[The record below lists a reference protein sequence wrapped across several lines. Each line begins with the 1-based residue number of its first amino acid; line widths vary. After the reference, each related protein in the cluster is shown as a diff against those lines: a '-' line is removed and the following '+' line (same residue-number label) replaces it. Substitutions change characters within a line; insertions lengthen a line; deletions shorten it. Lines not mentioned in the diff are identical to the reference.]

1 MKLIKDSQFNSQ
13 EPFQNLLAPE
23 FDTDTTN
30 LLNTQ
35 AYASNIPEP
44 TLPPLLVTDNNSP
57 EDITSFSNSLTLSQ
71 KIPNTD
77 FTPPHRK

>member
-1 MKLIKDSQFNSQ
+1 MKLIKDSPFNSQ

-30 LLNTQ
+30 LFNSQ

-44 TLPPLLVTDNNSP
+44 TLRALQPTDNNSP
-57 EDITSFSNSLTLSQ
+57 EDIASFSNSISLTQ
-71 KIPNTD
+71 KIPNTE
-77 FTPPHRK
+77 FSPPHRK